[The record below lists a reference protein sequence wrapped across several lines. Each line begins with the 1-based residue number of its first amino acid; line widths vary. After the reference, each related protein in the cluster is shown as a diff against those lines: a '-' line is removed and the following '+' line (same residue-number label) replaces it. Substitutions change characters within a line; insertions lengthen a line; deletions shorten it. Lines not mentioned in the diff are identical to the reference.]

1 MSSSSLDNLAANN
14 IIDFD
19 ADSYIKG
26 RPPRYVGNPEGYV
39 GLPFERPLPACNEFG
54 VMPGPHIHG
63 EPKHDSFVH
72 SGNEGGTPDWKGF
85 MFGALLTTL
94 AAVGLYKHSDK
105 IKGWI
110 SKKLAPKAPVT
121 PTPQTPPAAPAQAP
135 AAAANATQ
143 QAQTTGKKSFGEK
156 IKDGFSKVK
165 EKTSEAY
172 KIGKEKFK
180 AMPKW
185 ARIATASA
193 AVLGGLY
200 GIYKMFFSGGEGP
213 RE

>member
-1 MSSSSLDNLAANN
+1 MGAYDLDALAANN

-19 ADSYIKG
+19 AESYIKG
-26 RPPRYVGNPEGYV
+26 RPPRYVGNPDGYV
-39 GLPFERPLPACNEFG
+39 GLPFERPLPACNEYG

-72 SGNEGGTPDWKGF
+72 SEHEGGTPDWKGF

-105 IKGWI
+105 IRSWL
-110 SKKLAPKAPVT
+110 SKKIAPNSSVT
-121 PTPQTPPAAPAQAP
+121 PPKTSPTAPAPAP
-135 AAAANATQ
+135 AAATNATP
-143 QAQTTGKKSFGEK
+143 QAQTTDKKSFGQK

-200 GIYKMFFSGGEGP
+200 AVYKMFFSGGEGP